1 MKSQNLITDSGLA
14 SLMPQRPRGT
24 VMSLTSQGE
33 SVKELKSR
41 SPEDLPQ
48 DGVSLTT
55 VHRYLHLLK
64 DNLLPSLDLLSHDF
78 W

>member
-1 MKSQNLITDSGLA
+1 MT
-14 SLMPQRPRGT
+14 
-24 VMSLTSQGE
+24 SLTSQGE

-41 SPEDLPQ
+41 SSKDLPQ

-55 VHRYLHLLK
+55 VHRYFHVLK
-64 DNLLPSLDLLSHDF
+64 ENLLPSLDLLSHDF